1 MRHTGAAVIITDLDA
16 PRQQFN
22 SDDHDAR
29 FDLTHG
35 ALGASSC
42 RSVSPQNMTRNT

>member
-22 SDDHDAR
+22 SGYHDAR

-35 ALGASSC
+35 APRSSC